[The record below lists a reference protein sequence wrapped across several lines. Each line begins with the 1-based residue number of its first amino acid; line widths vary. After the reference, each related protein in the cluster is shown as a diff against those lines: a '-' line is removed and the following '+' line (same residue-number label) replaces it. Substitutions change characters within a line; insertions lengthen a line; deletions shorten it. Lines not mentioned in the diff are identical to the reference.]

1 MRNPAN
7 ETELNQLE
15 NVLVTQLD
23 VLDVASIQEV
33 FNEGVQNLVV
43 LTYCYNAGYGAYDH
57 WKHLVEIK
65 FLDTQYQCY
74 RPLDVTKIVLPI
86 LDKTKRCYYQY
97 FN

>member
-23 VLDVASIQEV
+23 VLDVASIQEA

-43 LTYCYNAGYGAYDH
+43 LTYC
-57 WKHLVEIK
+57 
-65 FLDTQYQCY
+65 
-74 RPLDVTKIVLPI
+74 
-86 LDKTKRCYYQY
+86 
-97 FN
+97 

>member
-33 FNEGVQNLVV
+33 
-43 LTYCYNAGYGAYDH
+43 
-57 WKHLVEIK
+57 
-65 FLDTQYQCY
+65 
-74 RPLDVTKIVLPI
+74 
-86 LDKTKRCYYQY
+86 
-97 FN
+97 

>member
-23 VLDVASIQEV
+23 VLDVASIQA

-43 LTYCYNAGYGAYDH
+43 LTYC
-57 WKHLVEIK
+57 
-65 FLDTQYQCY
+65 
-74 RPLDVTKIVLPI
+74 
-86 LDKTKRCYYQY
+86 
-97 FN
+97 